1 MKARRHSHAALSEL
15 WFSLL
20 ATATGAVMVWM
31 IFAQ

>member
-1 MKARRHSHAALSEL
+1 MRARRHSHTALTEL
-15 WFSLL
+15 WFALL